1 MSTRSTYLA
10 RTLIT
15 RARALEG
22 SLAEDSAPAAQVRER
37 LRDLVAK
44 VLVVEE
50 GIVEESKVRFVLD
63 ALPTLG
69 AGRATSDREQ
79 RELAASLEA
88 QLWR

>member
-10 RTLIT
+10 RTLIARS
-15 RARALEG
+15 RAVAG
-22 SLAEDSAPAAQVRER
+22 SLAEDGATPGQVRER

-50 GIVEESKVRFVLD
+50 GITAESKIRFVLD
-63 ALPTLG
+63 AMP
-69 AGRATSDREQ
+69 AVSPKRDSSDRELK
-79 RELAASLEA
+79 ELAATLEA